1 MRRLSNNEHLD
12 IVFLGF
18 TIFIVPVINAI
29 ESMGINVNLYVVD
42 ESSINKINKLVRH
55 IKPKLYKQELLG
67 NGLVVIEDTLSEP
80 LLEEL
85 GKLKINKYL
94 IMDINLKISS
104 NILMIRAKGIWNL
117 IMTPLKK
124 MMIKRELYKQEPL
137 LLFQDIGYLFKRAFQ
152 NIFLGMK
159 RKY

>member
-29 ESMGINVNLYVVD
+29 ESMGINVNLYVAD

-85 GKLKINKYL
+85 GKLKIDKYL

-137 LLFQDIGYLFKRAFQ
+137 LLFQDIGYLLKRAFQ